1 MYFKAKNTLNT
12 HHYYNLKQSFNR
24 AVVFSLC
31 YAYGALFIH
40 VIFDFFFF
48 TCLAIFF
55 FQYLSRKDKDKIK
68 LRIYNLLVEN
78 R

>member
-40 VIFDFFFF
+40 VIFDFFFS
-48 TCLAIFF
+48 LALQFF
-55 FQYLSRKDKDKIK
+55 SFNISQEKIK
-68 LRIYNLLVEN
+68 IK
-78 R
+78 